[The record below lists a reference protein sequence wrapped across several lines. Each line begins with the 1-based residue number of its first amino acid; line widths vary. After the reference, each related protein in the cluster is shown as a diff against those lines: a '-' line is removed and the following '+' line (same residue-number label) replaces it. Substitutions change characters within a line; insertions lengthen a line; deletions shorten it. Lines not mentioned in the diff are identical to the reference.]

1 MMNLLFDR
9 RVSRAGVF
17 KVDVLEV
24 NSDHVVA
31 ISC

>member
-1 MMNLLFDR
+1 MTLLFDR
-9 RVSRAGVF
+9 RVSRAAVF
-17 KVDVLEV
+17 KVDALEV